1 MKAVLINKY
10 GHNNVV
16 EIKDLLQPKPGPN
29 EVLIRVRAAGVNP
42 ADWKLREGM
51 LGARPGE
58 AFPIVLGW
66 ECAGEVA
73 ETGAAVKRFKK
84 GDQVIAIPDIRKLGS
99 FAEYAVAPEQ
109 TVYAKP
115 GNISFEEAAAIPIAG
130 LTALRSLR
138 DAGEISTGKK
148 VLVIGAAGGVGHFG
162 IQIAKV
168 LGAEVTAVCKG
179 ANTDFVRGL
188 GADKVIDYTKEDF
201 TKGSE
206 RYDIIFDS
214 VAKRTFEECRSVLTP
229 NGIYIR
235 TLPNEGAIE
244 EGGKKAKTVP
254 GGPTPE
260 DMDWM
265 KTRIEEGRIR
275 VAIDKVY
282 SLDEARDALA
292 YSETEQARGKIVL
305 KAA

>member
-16 EIKDLLQPKPGPN
+16 EIKDLLQPKPGSN

-42 ADWKLREGM
+42 VDWKIREGM
-51 LGARPGE
+51 MRAILGD
-58 AFPIVLGW
+58 AFPMVLGR
-66 ECAGEVA
+66 ECAGEIE
-73 ETGAAVKRFKK
+73 ETGASVQRFKK
-84 GDQVIAIPDIRKLGS
+84 GDQVIAIPDIRRLGS

-109 TVYAKP
+109 TVYPKP
-115 GNISFEEAAAIPIAG
+115 GNISFEEAASIPIAG

-138 DAGEISTGKK
+138 DAGEMRAGKK
-148 VLVIGAAGGVGHFG
+148 VLVIGAAGGVGHFA

-168 LGAEVTAVCKG
+168 MGAEVTAICKG
-179 ANTDFVRGL
+179 ANVEFVKSL

-206 RYDIIFDS
+206 RYDLIFDA
-214 VAKRTFEECRSVLTP
+214 VAKRTFEECKNALNP
-229 NGIYIR
+229 NGIYVSTYLISGE
-235 TLPNEGAIE
+235 TE
-244 EGGKKAKTVP
+244 EGGKKAKTVT
-254 GGPTPE
+254 GGPTQK

-265 KTRIEEGRIR
+265 KSRIEEGKIRI
-275 VAIDKVY
+275 AIDKVY
-282 SLDEARDALA
+282 PLDQAREALA
-292 YSETEQARGKIVL
+292 YSETGKARGKIVL

>member
-29 EVLIRVRAAGVNP
+29 EVLIRVRASGVNP
-42 ADWKLREGM
+42 VDWKIREGM
-51 LGARPGE
+51 MRAVLGE
-58 AFPIVLGW
+58 AFPMVLGR
-66 ECAGEVA
+66 ECAGEIA
-73 ETGAAVKRFKK
+73 EIGASVKRFKK

-109 TVYAKP
+109 TVYPKP
-115 GNISFEEAAAIPIAG
+115 GNISFEEAASIPIAG

-138 DAGEISTGKK
+138 DAGEIRAGKK
-148 VLVIGAAGGVGHFG
+148 VLVIGAAGGVGHFA

-179 ANTDFVRGL
+179 ANVEFVRSL

-206 RYDIIFDS
+206 HYDLIFDA
-214 VAKRTFEECRSVLTP
+214 VAKHTFEECKNTLSP
-229 NGIYIR
+229 NGIYVSTYSIA
-235 TLPNEGAIE
+235 GATE
-244 EGGKKAKTVP
+244 EGGKKAKTVT
-254 GGPTPE
+254 GGPTRE

-265 KTRIEEGRIR
+265 KYRIEEGRIR
-275 VAIDKVY
+275 VVIDKVY
-282 SLDEARDALA
+282 PLDQAREALS
-292 YSETEQARGKIVL
+292 YSETERARGKIVL

>member
-16 EIKDLLQPKPGPN
+16 EIKSMSRPKPGPN

-42 ADWKLREGM
+42 VDWKIREGM
-51 LGARPGE
+51 MGAMLGDV
-58 AFPIVLGW
+58 FPIVLGR
-66 ECAGEVA
+66 ECAGEVV
-73 ETGAAVKRFKK
+73 EIGASVKGFNK
-84 GDQVIAIPDIRKLGS
+84 GDQVIAIPDIRRQGS
-99 FAEYAVAPEQ
+99 FAEYAVAPEL
-109 TVYAKP
+109 TVYPKP
-115 GNISFEEAAAIPIAG
+115 VNISFEEAAAVPIAG

-138 DAGEISTGKK
+138 DAGTISAGKK

-162 IQIAKV
+162 IQIAKIF
-168 LGAEVTAVCKG
+168 GAEVTAVCKG
-179 ANTDFVRGL
+179 TNTDFAKNL
-188 GADKVIDYTKEDF
+188 GADKVIDYTKEDY
-201 TKGSE
+201 TKGSV

-214 VAKRTFEECRSVLTP
+214 VAKRTFEECKSILTP

-235 TLPNEGAIE
+235 TLPNEGATE
-244 EGGKKAKTVP
+244 EGGKKAKNVP
-254 GGPTPE
+254 GGPTRE
-260 DMDWM
+260 DMEWM
-265 KTRIEEGRIR
+265 KARIEEGKIR

-292 YSETEQARGKIVL
+292 FSETEQVRGKIVL